1 MLTDRDRAR
10 YAQGIV
16 NVLRVVGPQPR
27 GDVIRILHTLD
38 VGETDA
44 EDVLRY
50 ALAHRA
56 VVTDRDMVRA
66 GLTIAD
72 AGEPESEKPGR

>member
-1 MLTDRDRAR
+1 MLTDRESAR
-10 YAQGIV
+10 YARGIV

-27 GDVIRILHTLD
+27 GDVIRILCTLD

-56 VVTDRDMVRA
+56 VVMDREMVRA
-66 GLTIAD
+66 GLTSAD
-72 AGEPESEKPGR
+72 VGTPESE